1 MFGHFSAD
9 RQMDR
14 QTDGQTFGHFSAN
27 VDRQTDGQ
35 MFGHFSANRQMDRQ
49 TDGQTEFANFNI
61 DSVNLLAPSVFTPSP
76 LHCTMVKE
84 VPQKSD
90 ICLHNFWS

>member
-1 MFGHFSAD
+1 MFGYFSAN

-49 TDGQTEFANFNI
+49 TDGQKEFANSNI
-61 DSVNLLAPSVFTPSP
+61 DDGCGISKLFRQNSISKQFL
-76 LHCTMVKE
+76 
-84 VPQKSD
+84 
-90 ICLHNFWS
+90 I